1 MSKTIETKTAET
13 ILQTPNVFEIC
24 GRRFDVAPPT
34 TATLIQVSK
43 LMSQLPTNL
52 EKTDNYIYGSL
63 MIAKDCEIIGLTVA
77 TLILGVKKHSN
88 ISEQKNKALN
98 WLKIGKQKDQSQEFQ
113 YKELSDL
120 ILENYSPSQLDKL
133 VVDLLTRMELKDF
146 FDLTISLLEVN
157 LLRKTKREMV

>member
-13 ILQTPNVFEIC
+13 ILQTPNVFDVC
-24 GRRFDVAPPT
+24 GKRFDVAPPT

-43 LMSQLPTNL
+43 LISQLPTNL

-77 TLILGVKKHSN
+77 TLILGVEKHSTTN
-88 ISEQKNKALN
+88 SAKNKALK
-98 WLKIGKQKDQSQEFQ
+98 WLNIRKDK

-120 ILENYSPSQLDKL
+120 ILENYSPSQLDRL
-133 VVDLLTRMELKDF
+133 VVELLTRMELKDF

-157 LLRKTKREMV
+157 MLRKTKKEMV

>member
-34 TATLIQVSK
+34 MATLIQVSK

-88 ISEQKNKALN
+88 IHAQKNKALN
-98 WLKIGKQKDQSQEFQ
+98 WLKIGKQKDQYQ
-113 YKELSDL
+113 ELSDL

-146 FDLTISLLEVN
+146 FELFTSLQEIN
-157 LLRKTKREMV
+157 LLRKTREVI

>member
-34 TATLIQVSK
+34 MATLIQVSK
-43 LMSQLPTNL
+43 LMSQLPIKL

-88 ISEQKNKALN
+88 IPAQKNRALN
-98 WLKIGKQKDQSQEFQ
+98 WLKIGKQKDRYQ
-113 YKELSDL
+113 ELSDL

-146 FDLTISLLEVN
+146 FELFTSLQEIN
-157 LLRKTKREMV
+157 LLRKTREVI